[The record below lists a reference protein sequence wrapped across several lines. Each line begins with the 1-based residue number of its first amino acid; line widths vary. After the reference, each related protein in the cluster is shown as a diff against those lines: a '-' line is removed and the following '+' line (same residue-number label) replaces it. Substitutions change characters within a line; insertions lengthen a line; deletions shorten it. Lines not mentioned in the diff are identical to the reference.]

1 MNNWSYTQHKNQE
14 TELIRRANDE
24 RFASANANTP
34 SVLPSGITAWVG
46 ERLIEIGTRLTSEPA
61 NASSDYVF
69 AEITR

>member
-14 TELIRRANDE
+14 TELLRRAQDE
-24 RFASANANTP
+24 RFASANINMTSVSPNT
-34 SVLPSGITAWVG
+34 LTAWVG

-61 NASSDYVF
+61 RANSDFTF